1 MTEKPKN
8 KALEAGGN
16 IDQVRDILFGN
27 LMREY
32 NDRFEKLESEL
43 STLTTDTRDRINQT
57 RDTILTEVRANSEN
71 LEKRLKTLDQSQQS
85 EAENIRQEIE
95 RVNQKLLTSVQQLD
109 DTIDTQVSGVRRDLL
124 DSKEA
129 LQNSMRT
136 LRTQVTEALEKQV
149 TKLHDVKVSREDM
162 AEMLMEM
169 AMKLKGTGAAGELS
183 LDLSEIIA
191 AAQAEE
197 ANGQQT

>member
-1 MTEKPKN
+1 MAEKSKG
-8 KALEAGGN
+8 KSLETGGN

-43 STLTTDTRDRINQT
+43 STLTADTRDRINQT

-71 LEKRLKTLDQSQQS
+71 LEKRLKTLDQSHQS

-109 DTIDTQVSGVRRDLL
+109 ETIDTQVTSVRRDLL

-169 AMKLKGTGAAGELS
+169 AMKLKGTGSAGELS

-191 AAQAEE
+191 VAQAEE